1 MLRLST
7 VLSLRFIA
15 NLRRA
20 VIDPTGPV
28 TDTERSQES
37 SLHFTV
43 ASRNDITAFGVIVD
57 FDGDGAVDIEVKRQD
72 IKGLGESVD
81 EPVTAESG

>member
-20 VIDPTGPV
+20 VIDPTDPV
-28 TDTERSQES
+28 TDTEQSQES

-43 ASRNDITAFGVIVD
+43 ASRNDIMAFGVIVD
-57 FDGDGAVDIEVKRQD
+57 FDGDEAVDVEVKRQE
-72 IKGLGESVD
+72 IKGLGESLN
-81 EPVTAESG
+81 ERVTAGSG